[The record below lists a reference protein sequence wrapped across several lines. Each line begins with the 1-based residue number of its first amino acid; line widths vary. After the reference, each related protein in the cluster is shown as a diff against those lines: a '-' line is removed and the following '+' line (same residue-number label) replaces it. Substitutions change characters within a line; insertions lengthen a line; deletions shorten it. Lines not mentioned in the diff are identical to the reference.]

1 MGLSNLCIVTDRTF
15 GGLGVI
21 TSAPHGATQTH
32 QELQH
37 ATSTHGAPQ
46 GALYGH
52 QPARTQEAARKAICS
67 VLGLHHVIHPG
78 PSLGLQETS
87 TTDMARESPILG
99 ACQVAS
105 ELSYRARMAP
115 KKGDNATA
123 KAAAAEAAAAK
134 VAVVVTED
142 QPCEITLE
150 KKVSD
155 LQTIAKDVVERLDVV
170 DDRLDELEN
179 KGDRV
184 QEDVQGLLE
193 TMEKMDER
201 SDGLE
206 SMMSL
211 LEARLMDK
219 IGDLES
225 ELNIYKAALKNGVR
239 ASTETGTVEP
249 RIDVPKPGRYDGTKT
264 AQAVENY
271 FWGMEQCSE
280 AKDKDLPVGTW
291 AEFQKELKERF
302 YPKDAEREAR
312 SKLRQ
317 LRHDKSIPEY
327 VKKFTEIKFQIPTM
341 GEEEGFALFMD
352 GLQRWACIELERR
365 GVKDLSSAI
374 ETAESIAKHE
384 KRSDSTKP
392 KPKHKGNGAEDKEK
406 QGKNNNEKN
415 RHPQSRKPGEKKRE
429 YLRCYTCGGNHYQSN
444 CPQFWKGLPDSEGS
458 WELAEDLWQF
468 KQQVSGF
475 HSSQATRA
483 SLDPVGENVTD
494 RTFGGLGV
502 ITSAPHGA
510 TQTHQELQHATSTHG
525 APQGAL
531 YGHQPARTQEA
542 ARKAICSVLGLH
554 HVIHPGPSLGLQE
567 TSTTDMAR
575 ESPSQL

>member
-1 MGLSNLCIVTDRTF
+1 
-15 GGLGVI
+15 
-21 TSAPHGATQTH
+21 
-32 QELQH
+32 
-37 ATSTHGAPQ
+37 
-46 GALYGH
+46 
-52 QPARTQEAARKAICS
+52 
-67 VLGLHHVIHPG
+67 
-78 PSLGLQETS
+78 
-87 TTDMARESPILG
+87 
-99 ACQVAS
+99 
-105 ELSYRARMAP
+105 MAP

-134 VAVVVTED
+134 VAVVTED

-179 KGDRV
+179 KGIVSRR
-184 QEDVQGLLE
+184 
-193 TMEKMDER
+193 T
-201 SDGLE
+201 
-206 SMMSL
+206 
-211 LEARLMDK
+211 LMDK

-271 FWGMEQCSE
+271 FWGMEQYFRGMGITSDVTKVNAACNYLTDGALLWWRHRCSE

-317 LRHDKSIPEY
+317 LRHDKSIPE
-327 VKKFTEIKFQIPTM
+327 VRTT
-341 GEEEGFALFMD
+341 
-352 GLQRWACIELERR
+352 

-392 KPKHKGNGAEDKEK
+392 KPKHKGNGAEDKESK
-406 QGKNNNEKN
+406 ERTTMRRTDTPNLV
-415 RHPQSRKPGEKKRE
+415 S
-429 YLRCYTCGGNHYQSN
+429 L
-444 CPQFWKGLPDSEGS
+444 WKGLPDSEGS

-525 APQGAL
+525 APQGAP

-542 ARKAICSVLGLH
+542 AREAICSVLGLH

>member
-1 MGLSNLCIVTDRTF
+1 
-15 GGLGVI
+15 
-21 TSAPHGATQTH
+21 
-32 QELQH
+32 
-37 ATSTHGAPQ
+37 
-46 GALYGH
+46 
-52 QPARTQEAARKAICS
+52 
-67 VLGLHHVIHPG
+67 
-78 PSLGLQETS
+78 
-87 TTDMARESPILG
+87 
-99 ACQVAS
+99 
-105 ELSYRARMAP
+105 MAP

-271 FWGMEQCSE
+271 FWGMEQYFRGMGITSDVTKVNAACNYLTDGALLWWRHRCSE

-429 YLRCYTCGGNHYQSN
+429 YLKCYTCGGNHYLSN
-444 CPQFWKGLPDSEGS
+444 CPQFVKALAAIQEKENNDQEIPKLNSIINSEGS

-525 APQGAL
+525 APQGAP

-542 ARKAICSVLGLH
+542 AREAICSVLGLH